1 MGKRGCKGQ
10 SFAILSKVIKME
22 DKDTYFVAVK
32 LFLEDDGKL
41 FIFKDKW
48 GDWDLP
54 GGRIKK
60 DEFNAPLEE
69 VVARKVK
76 EELGEAVSYTLG
88 KPEVLMRHERVEDD
102 TGETARIFAVGYSAK
117 YESGE
122 VVLGEHH
129 TEMKWVDKNE
139 FKPEDYFTGGWLK
152 GVKEWLGVR

>member
-1 MGKRGCKGQ
+1 
-10 SFAILSKVIKME
+10 ME

-69 VVARKVK
+69 VIARKVK
-76 EELGEAVSYTLG
+76 EELGEGVIYTLG
-88 KPEVLMRHERVEDD
+88 KPEVLMRHERVQDG

-122 VVLGEHH
+122 VALGEHH
-129 TEMKWVDKNE
+129 TEVKWVDKKD

-152 GVKEWLGVR
+152 GVKEYLSKWSEQVIKA